1 LEKLQTVATFVGK
14 LDTKVDLLAVETKA
28 TADNMIS
35 KLDQVDHRLDQF
47 EEQLNAPEE
56 KRLGFSKVSL
66 RIKNKFILI

>member
-1 LEKLQTVATFVGK
+1 MEKLQTVATFVGK

-66 RIKNKFILI
+66 F

>member
-1 LEKLQTVATFVGK
+1 
-14 LDTKVDLLAVETKA
+14 
-28 TADNMIS
+28 MIS